1 MVKKRKTTDD
11 DFERLAENIE
21 RNFTIK
27 DDTDFDKAF
36 EVYIGKTLTPKQKTL
51 RNKSRIEFREKF
63 GFRVDVTKE
72 LKPMDK
78 EKDGVVLKNRGSI
91 LFNFTGR
98 SSGKV
103 VKARKIFVE
112 VKGKKVMRFRDRKGR
127 FVRVI
132 NK

>member
-51 RNKSRIEFREKF
+51 RNKSRTEFREKF